1 MTCARQRTHTN
12 SRPDAGIENPRQ
24 CRCDIDRADQACNTW
39 RTLVPRRTRVGFD
52 TGMNLAVWAGVG
64 PVCSAVGKT
73 SSTASRPLRHPRQ
86 KRAAPGASALA
97 LRAPSDAPD
106 TRSPAPLQ
114 AVKQP
119 FWKTSRLAFLIDA
132 AIWCRF
138 LTAVHTPSSS
148 KSSVLSLPAKR

>member
-138 LTAVHTPSSS
+138 PTAIHTRCSVHEPHRKTH
-148 KSSVLSLPAKR
+148 

>member
-24 CRCDIDRADQACNTW
+24 CRCNIDRADEACNTW

-64 PVCSAVGKT
+64 PVCSAVGKP
-73 SSTASRPLRHPRQ
+73 SSTASRPLRHPRL

-106 TRSPAPLQ
+106 NPPIG
-114 AVKQP
+114 
-119 FWKTSRLAFLIDA
+119 TSASRRNPVLKNKSLAFLIDA
-132 AIWCRF
+132 AVWCRF
-138 LTAVHTPSSS
+138 LTAVHTGFGLVR
-148 KSSVLSLPAKR
+148 SVWF